1 LYIVLPLVNF
11 LFKHFYN
18 NYKKNFI
25 LIPMNNTDQ
34 IIIMVGELSSELD
47 KNIKEYAIILA
58 AGHGR
63 RLNSEKSK
71 MLHTILGVP
80 TVERVH
86 NACKKGVEEINSV
99 IVVGIKADDVMHYLG
114 KREGT
119 TYAYQQLQR
128 GTGHAVQVALQGMKN
143 VPDDAIIYILPGD
156 MGLIDGRTI
165 KQFRTEFLN
174 SKADMIVLTGLYDGK
189 PEDNYYGRIIRVKN
203 DSGNVIEIIE
213 HKDILALPDDK
224 PYTVTYE
231 GKECFYTKEELINN
245 NEYNSGV
252 FAFKYGK
259 LAENNVQSEI
269 YLTDLIALYNEKAY
283 TVAAARP
290 EKNYVVMGFNT
301 QEVLKEMNEIA
312 RKVYEKF

>member
-1 LYIVLPLVNF
+1 
-11 LFKHFYN
+11 
-18 NYKKNFI
+18 
-25 LIPMNNTDQ
+25 MNNTDQ
-34 IIIMVGELSSELD
+34 IIKMVGELSSGLD

-58 AGHGR
+58 AGHGK

-80 TVERVH
+80 TVERVYT
-86 NACKKGVEEINSV
+86 ACKKCVEEINSI
-99 IVVGIKADDVMHYLG
+99 IVVGIKAYDVMKYFG
-114 KREGT
+114 KREKT
-119 TYAYQQLQR
+119 TYAYQQVQN

-174 SKADMIVLTGLYDGK
+174 SKADMIVLTGLYEGK
-189 PEDNYYGRIIRVKN
+189 TEDNYYGRIIRAKDN
-203 DSGNVIEIIE
+203 GGNVIQIME
-213 HKDILALPDDK
+213 HKDILALPDDE
-224 PYTVTYE
+224 TYSLTYK
-231 GKECFYTKEELINN
+231 GKKFFYTKEELINN
-245 NEYNSGV
+245 SEYNSGV

-259 LAENNVQSEI
+259 LAEMIDKLKSNNVQSEI
-269 YLTDLIALYNEKAY
+269 YLTDLIALYNDKGY
-283 TVAAARP
+283 TVAASSP

-312 RKVYEKF
+312 RKLYEKS